1 MAAFYNGHMRRH
13 QFRRRYDT
21 VSVNWKQLVAEALEA
36 APDPTVTLVC
46 LAEDMEPGEIATL
59 RAALDAAID
68 QSRGQGGSGL
78 PLPVTA

>member
-1 MAAFYNGHMRRH
+1 
-13 QFRRRYDT
+13 
-21 VSVNWKQLVAEALEA
+21 VAEALEA
-36 APDPTVTLVC
+36 APDPTATLVC

-68 QSRGQGGSGL
+68 QSRGQGGSGP